1 MDSRDVQAKRN
12 TRVATDR
19 SIHAPPIDYGGR
31 HPYEKYRK
39 IENMHMRHS
48 TEDYEDLTG
57 NSSGVQ
63 EEYEGQEYKPIR
75 ISYDFKAV
83 SGIDDPRIELL
94 SQVLLD
100 VEVFWAER
108 LSVVPVEGDLV
119 VFGSPDFLSDRCPSP
134 PTTVSN
140 ADLLIH
146 ITVDVGCD
154 TGGVL
159 ASAVSCERDQYGR
172 PVIGAADFC
181 LDSIDLNSV
190 SSIFDVAIHEIG
202 HVLGFSSDSLVY
214 FRDPT
219 TGEALTPRPLE
230 PKNVRCVDGTKR
242 WMYVPET
249 NTMKEVV
256 SDDGKNRHFLVT
268 TPSVKTVVRNHFD
281 CQTLEGEYPGYGP

>member
-1 MDSRDVQAKRN
+1 MQAKRN

-39 IENMHMRHS
+39 IENMHVRHS

-63 EEYEGQEYKPIR
+63 EEYDGQEYKPIR

-140 ADLLIH
+140 ADLLIY

-154 TGGVL
+154 TGGIL

-172 PVIGAADFC
+172 
-181 LDSIDLNSV
+181 
-190 SSIFDVAIHEIG
+190 
-202 HVLGFSSDSLVY
+202 
-214 FRDPT
+214 
-219 TGEALTPRPLE
+219 
-230 PKNVRCVDGTKR
+230 
-242 WMYVPET
+242 
-249 NTMKEVV
+249 
-256 SDDGKNRHFLVT
+256 
-268 TPSVKTVVRNHFD
+268 
-281 CQTLEGEYPGYGP
+281 